1 MGYSS
6 WWGVRN
12 RSPVCKIS
20 TEIFHQKRVCEIPS
34 YYTGKT
40 LVGLQKVQI
49 LRLQVRLSAEVHGSC
64 RSLGNNCL
72 DVDHLFFTSWRDV
85 AMGGCW
91 PAGRQTLWE
100 RATNNEVCLVLNTR
114 PLSPQVG
121 RVVDQASPYQFQS
134 HSHTSFT
141 VISISVL
148 VSFPYQFH
156 CRFHTSF

>member
-20 TEIFHQKRVCEIPS
+20 TEIFHQKRVCEISS

-40 LVGLQKVQI
+40 LLGLQKVQI

-72 DVDHLFFTSWRDV
+72 DDNHLFFTSRRDV

-100 RATNNEVCLVLNTR
+100 RATNNEVWLVHYV
-114 PLSPQVG
+114 LSWTPDPSALKWEGLLTKQLFV
-121 RVVDQASPYQFQS
+121 RHLCVYFLFMSCDKIFSLS
-134 HSHTSFT
+134 DFT
-141 VISISVL
+141 CWK
-148 VSFPYQFH
+148 Q
-156 CRFHTSF
+156 